1 MACRWWWCTCK
12 YDEFNAMHT
21 AIQPPLY
28 SSFVLLRYLF
38 FSSLLLFVSSVL
50 FICFIIW
57 IPFCPMILTCVRS
70 IKVKSLHSLF
80 SCYYSTQHVCE
91 WHQFFFNYHR
101 HTNIYFRC
109 SISAYDAFCR
119 HILLNMCNWP
129 IIILIIPF
137 NTCVCSFP
145 LDVRK

>member
-91 WHQFFFNYHR
+91 WHQFFSTTIDTQTSIFVALYQLMTR
-101 HTNIYFRC
+101 SADIFYWICAIGRSSFWSFRLTHVY
-109 SISAYDAFCR
+109 ALF
-119 HILLNMCNWP
+119 H
-129 IIILIIPF
+129 
-137 NTCVCSFP
+137 
-145 LDVRK
+145 